1 MKFKTKRTK
10 IMEYTTLNFER
21 KGPIGILTLN
31 RPEVINA
38 VNMEMLSE
46 LNRFWQQ
53 MQDDFDVR
61 VIVLKGSGEKGFCSG
76 LDLKAAASFTKEDF
90 TPENIYN
97 NQRLFSGNIRLMRT
111 CPQPIIAAM
120 HGPVMGA
127 GLAMACAS
135 DVRLAGDDAMF
146 CAQYINIGTGG
157 ADMGSSYFLW
167 KIMGWGRA
175 AQMCLTGERIMA
187 EDALKTGLVTGVY
200 SRETLVDEAMNM
212 AETMVLKSK
221 MGLRLTKEAL
231 NGGLNMSSLEDACK
245 MEDRN
250 QAYLVMSGMMQTQM

>member
-1 MKFKTKRTK
+1 
-10 IMEYTTLNFER
+10 MEYTTLDFV
-21 KGPIGILTLN
+21 KDGPVGILTLN
-31 RPEVINA
+31 RPGVINA
-38 VNMEMLSE
+38 INMDMLSE
-46 LNRFWQQ
+46 LNRFWQR
-53 MQDDFDVR
+53 MQNDYDTR
-61 VIVLKGSGEKGFCSG
+61 VIVLKGAGEKGFCSG
-76 LDLKAAASFTKEDF
+76 LDLKAAADFTKADF

-97 NQRLFSGNIRLMRT
+97 NQRLFSSNIRLMRT

-167 KIMGWGRA
+167 RIMGWGRA
-175 AQMCLTGERIMA
+175 SQMCLTGERIQA
-187 EDALKTGLVTGVY
+187 PQALQTGLVTSVY
-200 SRETLVDEAMNM
+200 SKEELFAAAMTM
-212 AETMVLKSK
+212 ADTMVSKSK

-231 NGGLNMSSLEDACK
+231 NAGLNLSSLEETCK

-250 QAYLVMSGMMQTQM
+250 QAYLLLSGTMQTQI

>member
-1 MKFKTKRTK
+1 
-10 IMEYTTLNFER
+10 MEYKTLHFETQ
-21 KGPIGILTLN
+21 GAIGILTLN
-31 RPEVINA
+31 RPKVINA
-38 VNMEMLSE
+38 INMEMLSE
-46 LNRFWQQ
+46 LNRFWKQ
-53 MQDDFDVR
+53 MHDDFDVR
-61 VIVLKGSGEKGFCSG
+61 VIVLKGAGEKGFCSG
-76 LDLKAAASFTKEDF
+76 LDLKAAAKFAKEDF

-97 NQRLFSGNIRLMRT
+97 NQRLFSSNIRLMRT
-111 CPQPIIAAM
+111 CPQPVITAM

-135 DVRLAGDDAMF
+135 DVRLASDDAMF

-175 AQMCLTGERIMA
+175 AQMCLTGEKIFA
-187 EDALKTGLVTGVY
+187 QHALDAGLVTGVY
-200 SRETLVDEAMNM
+200 SNEKLVQSALTM
-212 AETMVLKSK
+212 AETMVSKSK

-231 NGGLNMSSLEDACK
+231 NSGLNLSSLEDVCK

-250 QAYLVMSGMMQTQM
+250 QSYLVMSGMMQTNL